1 MIAAIAERQR
11 RYVKINR
18 HDMRICYHYD
28 VFNDRKGLPIA
39 NFSLRGVDDATTSRL
54 KAEASRQGMSV
65 NAFLLRLIR
74 QQLDL
79 SAPRAAPRQYHDLD
93 HLAGTWS
100 AAEASALLH
109 AVADFNAIDPELW
122 R

>member
-1 MIAAIAERQR
+1 M
-11 RYVKINR
+11 
-18 HDMRICYHYD
+18 
-28 VFNDRKGLPIA
+28 A

-54 KAEASRQGMSV
+54 KAESRRQGMSV

-79 SAPRAAPRQYHDLD
+79 SAPRVAPREHHDLD

-100 AAEASALLH
+100 AEEANEFLH

>member
-1 MIAAIAERQR
+1 M
-11 RYVKINR
+11 
-18 HDMRICYHYD
+18 
-28 VFNDRKGLPIA
+28 A

-79 SAPRAAPRQYHDLD
+79 PVPRVAPRQYHDLD

-100 AAEASALLH
+100 AEETSRFLQV
-109 AVADFNAIDPELW
+109 VADFDAIDPELW

>member
-1 MIAAIAERQR
+1 M
-11 RYVKINR
+11 
-18 HDMRICYHYD
+18 
-28 VFNDRKGLPIA
+28 A

-54 KAEASRQGMSV
+54 KAEASRHSMSV

-79 SAPRAAPRQYHDLD
+79 AAPRPAPRQYHDLD

-100 AAEASALLH
+100 AEEAHQFLRAL
-109 AVADFNAIDPELW
+109 ADFETVDPELW

>member
-1 MIAAIAERQR
+1 M
-11 RYVKINR
+11 VN
-18 HDMRICYHYD
+18 
-28 VFNDRKGLPIA
+28 L
-39 NFSLRGVDDATTSRL
+39 SLRRLDDETATRL
-54 KAEASRQGMSV
+54 KTEAGLHDMSV

-79 SAPRAAPRQYHDLD
+79 TPSHPTPRQYHDLD

-100 AAEASALLH
+100 EAEADLFLQDL
-109 AVADFNAIDPELW
+109 ADFAVIDPELW

>member
-1 MIAAIAERQR
+1 M
-11 RYVKINR
+11 
-18 HDMRICYHYD
+18 
-28 VFNDRKGLPIA
+28 A

-79 SAPRAAPRQYHDLD
+79 SAPCIAPRQYHDLD

-100 AAEASALLH
+100 AAETSEFLH
-109 AVADFNAIDPELW
+109 TVADFNAIDPELW

>member
-1 MIAAIAERQR
+1 M
-11 RYVKINR
+11 
-18 HDMRICYHYD
+18 
-28 VFNDRKGLPIA
+28 A

-74 QQLDL
+74 QQFDL
-79 SAPRAAPRQYHDLD
+79 SAPRIAPRQYHDLD

-100 AAEASALLH
+100 AEEASGFLK
-109 AVADFNAIDPELW
+109 AVADFDAIDPELW
-122 R
+122 Q